1 MHGSEKANN
10 LKQID
15 GVEST
20 EEKINEKLKVTRV
33 EITNKNGEKAIG
45 KPIGNYVT
53 IDMKNLKLAEDYWK
67 SGTDEKHQPKIC
79 EMLVDGDIV
88 VVEIV
93 KEINANIKL
102 LR

>member
-1 MHGSEKANN
+1 MFGSTSPSHLLLASLDATRKYMVFEGKKV
-10 LKQID
+10 LK
-15 GVEST
+15 E
-20 EEKINEKLKVTRV
+20 
-33 EITNKNGEKAIG
+33 
-45 KPIGNYVT
+45 
-53 IDMKNLKLAEDYWK
+53 NLKLAEDYWK

>member
-1 MHGSEKANN
+1 MQKSV
-10 LKQID
+10 LMD
-15 GVEST
+15 
-20 EEKINEKLKVTRV
+20 
-33 EITNKNGEKAIG
+33 
-45 KPIGNYVT
+45 
-53 IDMKNLKLAEDYWK
+53 DWK

>member
-1 MHGSEKANN
+1 MLYENHKAFERIV
-10 LKQID
+10 KA
-15 GVEST
+15 VEAGQ
-20 EEKINEKLKVTRV
+20 KVNFLPSKKFSDLSNVASANAHTLNRR
-33 EITNKNGEKAIG
+33 KAE
-45 KPIGNYVT
+45 
-53 IDMKNLKLAEDYWK
+53 NLKLAEDYWK

>member
-1 MHGSEKANN
+1 MQKKCFDGRLQKA
-10 LKQID
+10 
-15 GVEST
+15 E
-20 EEKINEKLKVTRV
+20 
-33 EITNKNGEKAIG
+33 
-45 KPIGNYVT
+45 
-53 IDMKNLKLAEDYWK
+53 NLKLAEDYWK

-102 LR
+102 LRIKKSNFVDIPENI